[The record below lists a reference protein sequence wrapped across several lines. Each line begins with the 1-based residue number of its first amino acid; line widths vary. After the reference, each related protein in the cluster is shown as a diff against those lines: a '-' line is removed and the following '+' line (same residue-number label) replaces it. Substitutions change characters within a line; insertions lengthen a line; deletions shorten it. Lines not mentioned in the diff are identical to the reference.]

1 MTGFCY
7 PAELRLSAAAVLL
20 WCQSQPG
27 CQLPSIFKIMCVTDT
42 GNQRIGSVGATPFR
56 GQFGYR
62 ELLLLLRAVWNEK
75 CSSNNLVLHSDN
87 GGPMRSYTLL
97 AKMYA
102 LGVLSSYSRPR
113 VSNDN
118 PYSESLFRTLKY
130 CPWWPENGFRTID
143 DARVW
148 VNRFVNWYNFE
159 HKHSGIKYVTPAER
173 HQGNDMK
180 ILAARKAV
188 YQLAREQHPERWRK
202 HLRNWDYI
210 SEVYL
215 NPEKEA
221 A

>member
-1 MTGFCY
+1 MIILTQNLCSGLSNIV
-7 PAELRLSAAAVLL
+7 PGGLRTV
-20 WCQSQPG
+20 
-27 CQLPSIFKIMCVTDT
+27 
-42 GNQRIGSVGATPFR
+42 
-56 GQFGYR
+56 
-62 ELLLLLRAVWNEK
+62 
-75 CSSNNLVLHSDN
+75 
-87 GGPMRSYTLL
+87 
-97 AKMYA
+97 
-102 LGVLSSYSRPR
+102 
-113 VSNDN
+113 
-118 PYSESLFRTLKY
+118 
-130 CPWWPENGFRTID
+130 FRTIN

-188 YQLAREQHPERWRK
+188 YQLAREQHPERWGK

>member
-1 MTGFCY
+1 M
-7 PAELRLSAAAVLL
+7 S
-20 WCQSQPG
+20 SQIKHSPG
-27 CQLPSIFKIMCVTDT
+27 NP
-42 GNQRIGSVGATPFR
+42 GRFR
-56 GQFGYR
+56 
-62 ELLLLLRAVWNEK
+62 K
-75 CSSNNLVLHSDN
+75 SDEF
-87 GGPMRSYTLL
+87 
-97 AKMYA
+97 AI
-102 LGVLSSYSRPR
+102 
-113 VSNDN
+113 
-118 PYSESLFRTLKY
+118 KY
-130 CPWWPENGFRTID
+130 CPWWPENGFRTIN
-143 DARVW
+143 DARIW

-188 YQLAREQHPERWRK
+188 YQLAREQHPERWGK

>member
-1 MTGFCY
+1 GAVQIVDIYSRKIIAAEVFASESGKHA
-7 PAELRLSAAAVLL
+7 AELL
-20 WCQSQPG
+20 
-27 CQLPSIFKIMCVTDT
+27 
-42 GNQRIGSVGATPFR
+42 QRAI
-56 GQFGYR
+56 
-62 ELLLLLRAVWNEK
+62 WNEK
-75 CSSNNLVLHSDN
+75 CSSSNLVLHSDN
-87 GGPMRSYTLL
+87 GAPMRSYTLL

-130 CPWWPENGFRTID
+130 CPWWPENGFRTIN
-143 DARVW
+143 DARIW

-188 YQLAREQHPERWRK
+188 YQLAREQHPERWGK